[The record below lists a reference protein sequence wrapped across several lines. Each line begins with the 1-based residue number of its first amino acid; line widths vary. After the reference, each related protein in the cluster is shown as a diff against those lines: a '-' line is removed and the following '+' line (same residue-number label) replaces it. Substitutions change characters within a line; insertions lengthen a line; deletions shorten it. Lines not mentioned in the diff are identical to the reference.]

1 MWRYRLLWL
10 VSIVYRRMPPTFG
23 YWSARFT
30 AACTARL
37 ASGSMLQVESNLRH
51 VLPEADD
58 EDIHRMAR
66 EVFANLALNYWD
78 LIRLANYSSGS
89 ILERVN
95 FHNIERFAEARSY
108 GKGVVL
114 SSAHLGNLDFV
125 LQTSLSLGLRFTV
138 LAERLQPRALH
149 DLNMNMR
156 RALGLNF
163 VTVGPKGIR
172 EAFSAVHRGDF
183 ACLAADRAIHGES
196 IVTNFFGRPALMP
209 TGAAELALRTGATVL
224 PAHSVRTGRHAY
236 DVYLDPPIPT
246 EKDASPVQVRALTDR
261 IIGIMERY
269 IRAHPTQ
276 WMAFEPIW
284 VRDRET
290 ALGAN
295 QPGLQQSVH
304 SRRAPSRRERVV

>member
-23 YWSARFT
+23 TGQLVSPPRVPPVGLRQY
-30 AACTARL
+30 
-37 ASGSMLQVESNLRH
+37 ASGRVKSPARAAGSRRRGHPPNGPRGLRKPC
-51 VLPEADD
+51 LELLGPD
-58 EDIHRMAR
+58 
-66 EVFANLALNYWD
+66 
-78 LIRLANYSSGS
+78 RLANYSSGS

-304 SRRAPSRRERVV
+304 SRSAPSRRERVV